1 MFGPW
6 KLCEATCQK
15 VKQKKKDYDEP
26 IKGSTNGNREY
37 FLVQKGKKLLF
48 FDTEKLCKKNCM
60 TNHTIQWN
68 RRNK

>member
-6 KLCEATCQK
+6 KLYEATCQK

-37 FLVQKGKKLLF
+37 FLDKREKNCFSLIERNYVKKKLY
-48 FDTEKLCKKNCM
+48 DKPYYSME
-60 TNHTIQWN
+60 
-68 RRNK
+68 